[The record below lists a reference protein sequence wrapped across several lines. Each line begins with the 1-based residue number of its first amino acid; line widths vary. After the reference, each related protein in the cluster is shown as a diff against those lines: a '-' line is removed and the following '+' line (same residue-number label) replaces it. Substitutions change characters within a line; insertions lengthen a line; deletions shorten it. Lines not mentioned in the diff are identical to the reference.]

1 MSGPAPL
8 VVAGRAETLQLQT
21 RRKNWIRNELR
32 RERPPIARQT
42 AIELILESHPDV
54 TIRSSS
60 AVYNCIG
67 MVVAS
72 RRTTVEPCDLL
83 SVLQDDE
90 YRKIDVDSAAAGD
103 VIVYRDNRGE
113 VTHAGLI
120 LWRTVLTSNETDPFK
135 VLSQWGMDGE
145 CEHDSLDVPDV
156 YGRPTEYWTDRR
168 MP

>member
-1 MSGPAPL
+1 MSGL
-8 VVAGRAETLQLQT
+8 SSLIVAGRAEFLVLET
-21 RRKNWIRNELR
+21 RSRTRIRNELR

-42 AIELILESHPDV
+42 AIDLIRGSHPNV

-72 RRTTVEPCDLL
+72 RRTTVEPRDLL
-83 SVLQDDE
+83 GVLRDDG
-90 YRKIDVDSAAAGD
+90 YKKIGVAEASAGD
-103 VIVYRDNRGE
+103 VVVYLDGRGE
-113 VTHAGLI
+113 VTHAGFI
-120 LWRTVLTSNETDPFK
+120 LCRNVLTSDKTDPFK
-135 VLSQWGMDGE
+135 VLSQWGADGE

-156 YGRPTEYWTDRR
+156 YCRPAEFWTDRR